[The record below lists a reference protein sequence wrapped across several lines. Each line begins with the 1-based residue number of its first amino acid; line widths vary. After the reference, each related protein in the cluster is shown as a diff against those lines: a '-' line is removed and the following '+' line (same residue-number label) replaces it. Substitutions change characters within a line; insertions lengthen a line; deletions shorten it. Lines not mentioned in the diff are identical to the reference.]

1 MSVNIVCLKKPD
13 FRFHYK
19 DLADRVADAALEQ
32 EAFPYRAE
40 ISLTLT
46 DDDDIRQMNKEFRDI
61 DSATDVLS
69 FPMLEY
75 DMPGDYSFM
84 EEELFDL
91 VDPDTEEVL
100 LGDIVI
106 SLDRVK
112 EQAASYGHSE
122 KREYAFLIA
131 HSMLHLLGYDHMTP
145 DEAKV
150 MEEHQ
155 RNILDSLGI
164 KR

>member
-19 DLADRVADAALEQ
+19 DLAQKVAQAALDQ
-32 EAFPYRAE
+32 EAFPYKAE

-46 DDDDIRQMNKEFRDI
+46 DDDDIHQMNREFREI

-69 FPMLEY
+69 FPMMEY
-75 DMPGDYSFM
+75 DEPGDYSFM

-112 EQAASYGHSE
+112 AQADEYGHSE

-145 DEAKV
+145 EEAAV
-150 MEEHQ
+150 MEKRQEM
-155 RNILDSLGI
+155 ILDGLGI
-164 KR
+164 TR